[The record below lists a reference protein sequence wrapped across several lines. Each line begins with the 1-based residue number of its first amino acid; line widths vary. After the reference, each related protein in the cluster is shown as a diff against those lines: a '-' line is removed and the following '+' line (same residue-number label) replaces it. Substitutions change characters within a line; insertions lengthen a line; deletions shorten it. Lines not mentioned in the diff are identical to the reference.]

1 MLRQNPSVE
10 ITCSYPKILSPLLVP
25 QTIEE
30 IVLPVAGE
38 EQNDHSSFCFAYKT
52 CSTLEFTETQPLELG
67 RVEDD
72 DNLSLQFPTGSVFAT
87 RYTHSSANLGG
98 KRKKKL
104 GFVLEQSTSVLM
116 NMYRQGTYEGLVLL
130 PSLSRYSKRHR
141 GPTLWNAHLR

>member
-1 MLRQNPSVE
+1 M
-10 ITCSYPKILSPLLVP
+10 
-25 QTIEE
+25 
-30 IVLPVAGE
+30 
-38 EQNDHSSFCFAYKT
+38 
-52 CSTLEFTETQPLELG
+52 ELG

-116 NMYRQGTYEGLVLL
+116 NMYRLGTYEGLVLL
-130 PSLSRYSKRHR
+130 PSL
-141 GPTLWNAHLR
+141 